1 MLVVEELTKDFAGLR
16 ALDGVSLTLA
26 PGEILGLIGPNGSGK
41 TTLVNVVTGLL
52 APTHGRIVVDG
63 VQVAGRPAHVIA
75 RAGVAR
81 TFQSVKLFR
90 SLTVAENVEVG
101 ALATGKSRAVASRST
116 RDLLGQFGLEGWRW
130 TLAGALPFGL
140 ERMVEIA
147 RALATG
153 CRYLLLDEPA
163 AGLDEDETDAL
174 LDRLAT
180 ITRSGER
187 SLLVIDHDMRL
198 IMPLCD
204 RIQVL
209 AHGQTIAEGR
219 ATEVQHDPAVIEA
232 YLGTSTDGVETAG

>member
-1 MLVVEELTKDFAGLR
+1 MLVVEGLTKDFAGLR
-16 ALDGVSLTLA
+16 ALDGVSLRLA

-52 APTHGRIVVDG
+52 APTQGRIVVDD
-63 VQVAGRPAHVIA
+63 VQVAGRAAHVIA

-101 ALATGKSRAVASRST
+101 ALGTGRSRAVASQTT
-116 RDLLGQFGLEGWRW
+116 RDLLEQLGLEAWRW

-174 LDRLAT
+174 LERLTT
-180 ITRSGER
+180 IPQSGER
-187 SLLVIDHDMRL
+187 GLLVIDHDMRL
-198 IMPLCD
+198 IMPLCS

-209 AHGQTIAEGR
+209 AHGQTIAEGP
-219 ATEVQHDPAVIEA
+219 AAAVQRDPAVIEA
-232 YLGTSTDGVETAG
+232 YLGSAAKPVEMAG

>member
-1 MLVVEELTKDFAGLR
+1 MPVLVVEGLTKDFAGLR
-16 ALDGVSLTLA
+16 ALDRVGLRFA

-52 APTHGRIVVDG
+52 PATEGRILVDD
-63 VQVAGRPAHVIA
+63 VDVAGRPAHVVA

-90 SLTVAENVEVG
+90 SLTVMENVEVG
-101 ALATGKSRAVASRST
+101 ALSAGHSKAEASRSAE
-116 RDLLGQFGLEGWRW
+116 DLLERLGLATWRESP
-130 TLAGALPFGL
+130 AGSLPYGL

-174 LDRLAT
+174 LERLIEIPRTA
-180 ITRSGER
+180 ER
-187 SLLVIDHDMRL
+187 GLLVIDHDMRL
-198 IMPLCD
+198 IMRLCD
-204 RIQVL
+204 RIHVL
-209 AHGQTIAEGR
+209 AHGQTIAEGTADQIQR
-219 ATEVQHDPAVIEA
+219 DPAVIEA
-232 YLGTSTDGVETAG
+232 YLGTSAGSAA

>member
-1 MLVVEELTKDFAGLR
+1 MLAVEGLTKDFAGLR
-16 ALDGVSLTLA
+16 ALDGVALRFT

-52 APTHGRIVVDG
+52 PPTEGRILVDD
-63 VQVAGRPAHVIA
+63 VDVAGRPAHVIA

-90 SLTVAENVEVG
+90 SLTVMENVEVG
-101 ALATGKSRAVASRST
+101 ALSAGRSRAEALRT
-116 RDLLGQFGLEGWRW
+116 AEDLLEWLGLATLRGS
-130 TLAGALPFGL
+130 LAGSLPYGL

-174 LDRLAT
+174 LERLIEIPRTA
-180 ITRSGER
+180 ER
-187 SLLVIDHDMRL
+187 GLLVIDHDMRL
-198 IMPLCD
+198 IMRLCD
-204 RIQVL
+204 RIHVL
-209 AHGQTIAEGR
+209 AHGQTIAEGPADQIQR
-219 ATEVQHDPAVIEA
+219 DAAVIEA
-232 YLGTSTDGVETAG
+232 YLGTSAGSAA

>member
-116 RDLLGQFGLEGWRW
+116 HDLLGQLGLEGWRW

-180 ITRSGER
+180 IPRSGER
-187 SLLVIDHDMRL
+187 GLLVIDHDMRL

-232 YLGTSTDGVETAG
+232 YLGTSTELVETAG

>member
-1 MLVVEELTKDFAGLR
+1 MLVVEGLTKDFAGLR
-16 ALDGVSLTLA
+16 ALDGVGLRFG

-52 APTHGRIVVDG
+52 PPTEGRILVDD
-63 VQVAGRPAHVIA
+63 VNVAGRPAHVVA

-90 SLTVAENVEVG
+90 SLTVMENVEVG
-101 ALATGKSRAVASRST
+101 ALSAGRSRAEASRAAE
-116 RDLLGQFGLEGWRW
+116 DLLERLGLATWRGS
-130 TLAGALPFGL
+130 LAGSLPYGL

-174 LDRLAT
+174 LERLIEIPRTA
-180 ITRSGER
+180 ER
-187 SLLVIDHDMRL
+187 GLLVIDHDMRL
-198 IMPLCD
+198 IMRLCN
-204 RIQVL
+204 RIHVL
-209 AHGQTIAEGR
+209 AHGQTIAEGTADQIQR
-219 ATEVQHDPAVIEA
+219 DPAVIEA
-232 YLGTSTDGVETAG
+232 YLGTSAGSAA

>member
-1 MLVVEELTKDFAGLR
+1 MLVVEGLTKDFAGLR
-16 ALDGVSLTLA
+16 ALDGVGLRFA

-52 APTHGRIVVDG
+52 PPTGGRILVDD
-63 VQVAGRPAHVIA
+63 VNVAGRPAHVVA

-90 SLTVAENVEVG
+90 SLTVMENVEVG
-101 ALATGKSRAVASRST
+101 ALSAGRSRAEALRT
-116 RDLLGQFGLEGWRW
+116 AEDLLERLGLATWRGS
-130 TLAGALPFGL
+130 LAGSLPYGL

-174 LDRLAT
+174 LERLIEIPRTA
-180 ITRSGER
+180 ER
-187 SLLVIDHDMRL
+187 GLLVIDHDMRL
-198 IMPLCD
+198 IMRLCD
-204 RIQVL
+204 RIHVL
-209 AHGQTIAEGR
+209 AYGQTIAEGTADQIQR
-219 ATEVQHDPAVIEA
+219 DPAVIEA
-232 YLGTSTDGVETAG
+232 YLGTSAGSAA

>member
-1 MLVVEELTKDFAGLR
+1 MLVVEGLTKDFAGLR
-16 ALDGVSLTLA
+16 ALDGVSLRLA

-52 APTHGRIVVDG
+52 APTQGRIVVDD
-63 VQVAGRPAHVIA
+63 VQVAGRAAHVVA

-101 ALATGKSRAVASRST
+101 ALGTGRSRAVASQTT
-116 RDLLGQFGLEGWRW
+116 RDLLEQLGLEAWRW

-153 CRYLLLDEPA
+153 CRYLLLD
-163 AGLDEDETDAL
+163 
-174 LDRLAT
+174 
-180 ITRSGER
+180 
-187 SLLVIDHDMRL
+187 
-198 IMPLCD
+198 
-204 RIQVL
+204 
-209 AHGQTIAEGR
+209 
-219 ATEVQHDPAVIEA
+219 
-232 YLGTSTDGVETAG
+232 

>member
-1 MLVVEELTKDFAGLR
+1 MLVVEGLTKDFAGLR
-16 ALDGVSLTLA
+16 ALDGVGLRFA

-52 APTHGRIVVDG
+52 PPTEGRILVDD
-63 VQVAGRPAHVIA
+63 VEVAGRPAHVIA

-90 SLTVAENVEVG
+90 SLTVMENVEVG
-101 ALATGKSRAVASRST
+101 ALSAGRSRAEASRT
-116 RDLLGQFGLEGWRW
+116 AEDLLERLGLAAWRDS
-130 TLAGALPFGL
+130 LAGSLPYGL

-174 LDRLAT
+174 LERL
-180 ITRSGER
+180 IEIPRSAER
-187 SLLVIDHDMRL
+187 GLLVIDHDMRL
-198 IMPLCD
+198 IMRLCD
-204 RIQVL
+204 RIHVL
-209 AHGQTIAEGR
+209 AHGRTIAEGTADQIQR
-219 ATEVQHDPAVIEA
+219 DPAVIEA
-232 YLGTSTDGVETAG
+232 YLGTSAGSAA

>member
-1 MLVVEELTKDFAGLR
+1 MLVVEGLTKDFAGLR
-16 ALDGVSLTLA
+16 ALDGVGLRFA

-52 APTHGRIVVDG
+52 PPTEGRILVDD
-63 VQVAGRPAHVIA
+63 VEVAGRPAHVIA

-90 SLTVAENVEVG
+90 SLTVMENVEVG
-101 ALATGKSRAVASRST
+101 PLSAGRSRAEASRT
-116 RDLLGQFGLEGWRW
+116 AEDLLERLGLAAWRDS
-130 TLAGALPFGL
+130 LAGSLPYGL

-174 LDRLAT
+174 LERL
-180 ITRSGER
+180 IEIPRSAER
-187 SLLVIDHDMRL
+187 GLLVIDHDMRL
-198 IMPLCD
+198 IMRLCD
-204 RIQVL
+204 RIHVL
-209 AHGQTIAEGR
+209 AHGRTIAEGTADQIQR
-219 ATEVQHDPAVIEA
+219 DPAVIEA
-232 YLGTSTDGVETAG
+232 YLGTSAGSAA

>member
-16 ALDGVSLTLA
+16 ALDSVSLQLE

-52 APTHGRIVVDG
+52 APTKGRIAVDG
-63 VQVAGRPAHVIA
+63 VEVAGRPAHTIA

-90 SLTVAENVEVG
+90 SLTVTENVEVG
-101 ALATGKSRAVASRST
+101 ALGTGQSRAEASRTT
-116 RDLLGQFGLEGWRW
+116 RELLVQIGLESRRW
-130 TLAGALPFGL
+130 SLAGALPYGL

-174 LDRLAT
+174 LERLAT
-180 ITRSGER
+180 IPRSGER
-187 SLLVIDHDMRL
+187 GLLVIDHDMRL
-198 IMPLCD
+198 IMRLCD
-204 RIQVL
+204 RIHVL
-209 AHGQTIAEGR
+209 AHGQTIAQGR
-219 ATEVQHDPAVIEA
+219 AAEVQRDPAVIEA
-232 YLGTSTDGVETAG
+232 YLGTSVGTVGTAG